1 MVGEVKRW
9 WSGCEGVCS
18 WLGEVEESM
27 FSHKPLACSADIIE
41 KQRADV
47 KVRHPLFVVST
58 PRAVIHHVFPVS
70 LSLTSVTTSTVC
82 CCYGHD
88 VFLWWLDDVPVVPFN
103 VPTYIVCITQQ
114 FLVPSSFF
122 SLWRMP

>member
-47 KVRHPLFVVST
+47 KVRHPLFVAST
-58 PRAVIHHVFPVS
+58 PELLSTMFS
-70 LSLTSVTTSTVC
+70 LC
-82 CCYGHD
+82 HYHQHQ
-88 VFLWWLDDVPVVPFN
+88 WWLDDV
-103 VPTYIVCITQQ
+103 T
-114 FLVPSSFF
+114 L
-122 SLWRMP
+122 